1 IKDPS
6 GPAGNHFSILLLNPL
21 NADVS
26 VSVKNASFRVTPPSE
41 EKALEVVVEFL
52 LSADPMAI
60 AKISVYDEEAVKKP
74 SSANPVVR
82 FVSFLEGNLHEK
94 IFLRDENNKDELT
107 LTLDLG
113 DYKTMIGNYAEVK

>member
-26 VSVKNASFRVTPPSE
+26 VSVKNASFRVTPPPE
-41 EKALEVVVEFL
+41 GKALEVVVEFL